1 MRNLIYKVSKENA
14 TVYVNTLAEAL
25 TAKKNGSQIEPI
37 LADQKRKRHCVS
49 RLSSLDRKPKP
60 SIYIFHNSI

>member
-1 MRNLIYKVSKENA
+1 MRNLIYKVTKENA

-37 LADQKRKRHCVS
+37 LADEVKALPKMTEKKKALRVQAI
-49 RLSSLDRKPKP
+49 KP
-60 SIYIFHNSI
+60 